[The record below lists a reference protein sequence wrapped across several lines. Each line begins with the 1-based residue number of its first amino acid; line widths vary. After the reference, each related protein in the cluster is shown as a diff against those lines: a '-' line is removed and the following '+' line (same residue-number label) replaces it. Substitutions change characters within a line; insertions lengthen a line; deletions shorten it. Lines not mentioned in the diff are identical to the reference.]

1 MTGPGPT
8 PPAERWSEALFQA
21 LTRHSGDIISM
32 LDAQGRLL
40 FNSAAAER
48 ISGFSLE
55 ELAGADTTQHVHAED
70 REAVGRAFAALL
82 ATPGAVVTV
91 QYRYA
96 TKAGGWTWMEAV
108 ASNQLHDP
116 EVRAIVA
123 SSRDISERKA
133 AEEALHRS
141 EERLRALAARLESIR
156 EEESARVARDLHDDL
171 GQALTA
177 QEMDL
182 RWLEEHFE
190 AEPATPLQGQVVD
203 RLVAAREASRRMLA
217 SVQRI
222 AAGAWPAALEKLGLA
237 AALRQEVRRFGERTR
252 LPVTLRIEAEPP
264 PGSPPSTA
272 LFRICQEAL
281 TNVARHAAATRVEV
295 ALRAEGD
302 ALVLEVVDDG
312 CGLPAR
318 RDDGRPSLGIL
329 SMKER
334 ALTLGGEVRV
344 EAGPA
349 GGTVVTARLPLAV
362 PARPAGPGRAGQ

>member
-1 MTGPGPT
+1 MTASGPPRR
-8 PPAERWSEALFQA
+8 PPEPWSEARFRA
-21 LTRHSGDIISM
+21 LTRHSSDIISM
-32 LDAQGRLL
+32 LDGEGRLL

-55 ELAGADTTQHVHAED
+55 ELAGADTMALMHPDD
-70 REAVGRAFAALL
+70 RTAVGQAFARCL

-116 EVRAIVA
+116 EVRAVVA
-123 SSRDISERKA
+123 NSRDISERKR
-133 AEEALHRS
+133 AEEALQRS
-141 EERLRALAARLESIR
+141 QELLRALAARLQSIR
-156 EEESARVARDLHDDL
+156 EEEAARMARDLHDDL
-171 GQALTA
+171 GQVLTA
-177 QEMDL
+177 QQMDL

-203 RLVAAREASRRMLA
+203 RLVAAREASRRMQA

-237 AALRQEVRRFGERTR
+237 AALRQELRSFGERTG
-252 LPVTLRIEAEPP
+252 LAVTLRIEAEPP

-281 TNVARHAAATRVEV
+281 TNVVRHAAATRVEV
-295 ALRAEGD
+295 ALLAEGD
-302 ALVLEVVDDG
+302 ALVLQV
-312 CGLPAR
+312 A
-318 RDDGRPSLGIL
+318 DDGRGFPGPRDEVRASLGLL

-334 ALTLGGEVRV
+334 ARALGGEVLV
-344 EAGPA
+344 GDGP
-349 GGTVVTARLPLAV
+349 GGGALVTARLPRV
-362 PARPAGPGRAGQ
+362 GPGRAPTGRADQ